1 MNEFTKDSLSKEIF
15 HKIKLFTN
23 ENYFKLFAYILTKKS
38 KNFAAFEKISSLT
51 LSIDNFQNERDI
63 KKFKKLY
70 KTKNEEKKDKFS
82 YWFYLMIYICNIK
95 SKKKIL
101 KLGKN
106 ELGIDPMIYAYMIN
120 YCQNK
125 VKLLHNLSIHHNLN
139 LNNLVKFYLELC
151 SYNILLNKEIKSKNE
166 EYNIINNFINNN
178 FSRRKTRINY
188 NINLKQQKNYQIAKK
203 NAKLRL
209 STYLENKSFP
219 KKKKINYS
227 NSFTRLFIG
236 ETDQKSV
243 EERHIS
249 NIFIKNFC
257 DLKLFNKKTDVAS
270 LYLKK
275 LYNKLS
281 KKKEIIIDSGLNN
294 VLNKFKLDSKMVE
307 TYQKN
312 SLSSDKKENISK
324 KQFNNNINVYNKT
337 FLENKKFSTFE
348 KISKF
353 SAGTPKAEYLM
364 NLKNS
369 RDKLN
374 LNIKKNLS
382 RNLDFYFSSDF
393 NRGFSQQYSRNI
405 SNNIKSFRMSVT
417 NNNKNNSTINTRLSN
432 NKNNN
437 IKINLKYSSVSGFRL
452 RNKRNN
458 SDILINIKT
467 KLNKENYHHF
477 NINPKKYQI
486 KSSLS
491 NELSFE

>member
-1 MNEFTKDSLSKEIF
+1 M
-15 HKIKLFTN
+15 
-23 ENYFKLFAYILTKKS
+23 
-38 KNFAAFEKISSLT
+38 
-51 LSIDNFQNERDI
+51 
-63 KKFKKLY
+63 
-70 KTKNEEKKDKFS
+70 
-82 YWFYLMIYICNIK
+82 
-95 SKKKIL
+95 
-101 KLGKN
+101 
-106 ELGIDPMIYAYMIN
+106 
-120 YCQNK
+120 
-125 VKLLHNLSIHHNLN
+125 
-139 LNNLVKFYLELC
+139 
-151 SYNILLNKEIKSKNE
+151 
-166 EYNIINNFINNN
+166 
-178 FSRRKTRINY
+178 
-188 NINLKQQKNYQIAKK
+188 
-203 NAKLRL
+203 
-209 STYLENKSFP
+209 
-219 KKKKINYS
+219 
-227 NSFTRLFIG
+227 
-236 ETDQKSV
+236 
-243 EERHIS
+243 
-249 NIFIKNFC
+249 
-257 DLKLFNKKTDVAS
+257 KLFNKKTDVAS

-312 SLSSDKKENISK
+312 SLSSDKKENIRK

-382 RNLDFYFSSDF
+382 RNLDFDFSSDF

-417 NNNKNNSTINTRLSN
+417 NNNKNNSTINARLSN

-467 KLNKENYHHF
+467 KLNQKMK
-477 NINPKKYQI
+477 NII
-486 KSSLS
+486 S
-491 NELSFE
+491 